1 MPLVLSSTSP
11 ARRAL
16 LSRLQIPF
24 AVTNPNV
31 DESRLANE
39 PIEDMVKRLSV
50 LKAKAAAAQFP
61 DAHIIGSDCVGVL
74 EDTVLNKP
82 LTLDN
87 AINQLMMMSGK
98 MARFY
103 TGLCLYHSTD
113 GSSQLAVEHY
123 DVYYRTLS
131 LSFIQHYLKREST
144 LCCAGG
150 FQADGLGI
158 TLVQRFA
165 GADYTTLIG
174 LPLIR
179 LTDMLMTVGL
189 VA

>member
-24 AVTNPNV
+24 AVANPNI
-31 DESRLANE
+31 DESRLPNE
-39 PIEDMVKRLSV
+39 SIEDMVKRLS
-50 LKAKAAAAQFP
+50 LMKAKASAP
-61 DAHIIGSDCVGVL
+61 HYSDAFIIGSDCVGVL

-82 LTLDN
+82 LTLEN
-87 AINQLMMMSGK
+87 AIAQLTKMSGK
-98 MARFY
+98 MVRFY

-113 GSSQLAVEHY
+113 ESSQLAIEHY
-123 DVYYRTLS
+123 DVYFRTLS
-131 LSFIQHYLKREST
+131 LPVIKHYLQREST
-144 LCCAGG
+144 LYCAGG
-150 FQADGLGI
+150 FQAEGLGI
-158 TLVQRFA
+158 TLVQKFS

-179 LTDMLMTVGL
+179 LTDMLINVGL
-189 VA
+189 VE